1 MLRSVDASIV
11 APRVDGPHAPD
22 GDDVRDGESEG
33 GRRLRRRTS
42 AQTRAGGRRGCQ
54 PPRDRAAAA
63 RAARPAVLAARPRP
77 RSRAQ
82 PASAMSRRCTQR
94 PAAYVR

>member
-1 MLRSVDASIV
+1 MLRAVDASIV
-11 APRVDGPHAPD
+11 EPRVDGPHVPD

-33 GRRLRRRTS
+33 
-42 AQTRAGGRRGCQ
+42 RAT
-54 PPRDRAAAA
+54 AAAA
-63 RAARPAVLAARPRP
+63 DERAGARGRPPRLPTAARSRGGGARRAARVLAARPRP

>member
-1 MLRSVDASIV
+1 MLRAVDASIV
-11 APRVDGPHAPD
+11 EPRVDGPHVPD

-33 GRRLRRRTS
+33 RAT
-42 AQTRAGGRRGCQ
+42 AAAPDERAGARGR
-54 PPRDRAAAA
+54 PPRLPTAA
-63 RAARPAVLAARPRP
+63 RSRGGGARPAVLAARPRP